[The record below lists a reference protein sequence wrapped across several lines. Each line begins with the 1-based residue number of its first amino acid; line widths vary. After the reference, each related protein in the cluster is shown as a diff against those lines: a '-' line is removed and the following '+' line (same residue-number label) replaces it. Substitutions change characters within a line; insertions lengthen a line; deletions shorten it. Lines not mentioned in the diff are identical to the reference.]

1 MRSLLLL
8 RFPFVLTAL
17 AVVAGL
23 CPQAKAAEHVTL
35 RNGSE
40 IDCLR
45 QEPAGDRVRL
55 YLIPSARADFSSQA
69 SPEEASYMEIPA
81 NSVLRVDIVPDS
93 PKPSSP
99 SLSSRS
105 ASPSL
110 SSRSAPLLSSRSAAE
125 GSASSSPTPFTPAV
139 MRQMLDRAGAIHNID
154 ADLLASIVHAESN
167 GNARA
172 VSHAGA
178 RGLMQLMPSTASI
191 LNVHN
196 SFAPEENISGG
207 TTYLD
212 QLLTRYHDDIQL
224 AVAAYNAGPAAVDR
238 YHGIPPYAETRA
250 YVARVVHEFNRRKQS
265 TFINHPAAS
274 ASMVAVN

>member
-1 MRSLLLL
+1 MRSLLFL
-8 RFPFVLTAL
+8 RFPLVLTSL
-17 AVVAGL
+17 SVILGS

-55 YLIPSARADFSSQA
+55 YLIPSTQA
-69 SPEEASYMEIPA
+69 SAQAAPEEASYIEISV
-81 NSVLRVDIVPDS
+81 NSVLRVDTFPD
-93 PKPSSP
+93 PPLPPSTLLP
-99 SLSSRS
+99 SRS
-105 ASPSL
+105 VAEASASTT
-110 SSRSAPLLSSRSAAE
+110 PLTSAA
-125 GSASSSPTPFTPAV
+125 
-139 MRQMLDRAGAIHNID
+139 MRQMLDRAGAVHNID

-172 VSHAGA
+172 VSRAGA
-178 RGLMQLMPSTASI
+178 RGLMQLMPSTASS

-196 SFAPEENISGG
+196 SFAPEENIAGG

-212 QLLTRYHDDIQL
+212 QLLTRYHDDIRL

-238 YHGIPPYAETRA
+238 YRGIPPYAETRA
-250 YVARVVHEFNRRKQS
+250 YVARVVREFNRRKQIEF
-265 TFINHPAAS
+265 TTHPASS
-274 ASMVAVN
+274 ASMVTAN

>member
-1 MRSLLLL
+1 
-8 RFPFVLTAL
+8 
-17 AVVAGL
+17 L
-23 CPQAKAAEHVTL
+23 CPQVKAAEHVTL

-45 QEPAGDRVRL
+45 QEPTGDRVRL
-55 YLIPSARADFSSQA
+55 YLIPSARADSSAQA

-93 PKPSSP
+93 PNPSSP

-105 ASPSL
+105 ASL
-110 SSRSAPLLSSRSAAE
+110 SSSRSAAE
-125 GSASSSPTPFTPAV
+125 GSASRNSTPFTPAV

-154 ADLLASIVHAESN
+154 ADLLASVVHAESN

-172 VSHAGA
+172 VSRAGA

-191 LNVHN
+191 LNVRN
-196 SFAPEENISGG
+196 SFAPEENIAGG

-212 QLLTRYHDDIQL
+212 QLLTRYHDNIQL

-238 YHGIPPYAETRA
+238 YRGIPPYAETRA
-250 YVARVVHEFNRRKQS
+250 YVARVVREFNRRKQS
-265 TFINHPAAS
+265 AFINHPAAS
-274 ASMVAVN
+274 ASMLAVN

>member
-1 MRSLLLL
+1 
-8 RFPFVLTAL
+8 
-17 AVVAGL
+17 
-23 CPQAKAAEHVTL
+23 
-35 RNGSE
+35 
-40 IDCLR
+40 
-45 QEPAGDRVRL
+45 
-55 YLIPSARADFSSQA
+55 
-69 SPEEASYMEIPA
+69 
-81 NSVLRVDIVPDS
+81 
-93 PKPSSP
+93 
-99 SLSSRS
+99 
-105 ASPSL
+105 
-110 SSRSAPLLSSRSAAE
+110 
-125 GSASSSPTPFTPAV
+125 

>member
-1 MRSLLLL
+1 MRSLLFL
-8 RFPFVLTAL
+8 RFLLVLISL
-17 AVVAGL
+17 SVIAGL

-55 YLIPSARADFSSQA
+55 YLIPSTQA
-69 SPEEASYMEIPA
+69 SANATPEEASYIEISV
-81 NSVLRVDIVPDS
+81 NSVLRVDTFPD
-93 PKPSSP
+93 PPLP
-99 SLSSRS
+99 
-105 ASPSL
+105 P
-110 SSRSAPLLSSRSAAE
+110 APLLSSRSVAE
-125 GSASSSPTPFTPAV
+125 GSASTTPLTSAAI
-139 MRQMLDRAGAIHNID
+139 RHMLDRAGAVHNID

-172 VSHAGA
+172 VSRAGA
-178 RGLMQLMPSTASI
+178 RGLMQLMPSTASS

-196 SFAPEENISGG
+196 SFAPEDNIAGG

-212 QLLTRYHDDIQL
+212 QLLTRYHDDIRL

-250 YVARVVHEFNRRKQS
+250 YVARIVREFNRRKQIAFA
-265 TFINHPAAS
+265 THPASS
-274 ASMVAVN
+274 ASMVTAN

>member
-1 MRSLLLL
+1 MRSLLFL
-8 RFPFVLTAL
+8 RFPLVLISL
-17 AVVAGL
+17 SVIAGL

-55 YLIPSARADFSSQA
+55 YLIPSTQA
-69 SPEEASYMEIPA
+69 SAKATPEEASYIEISV
-81 NSVLRVDIVPDS
+81 NSVLRVDTFPD
-93 PKPSSP
+93 PPLP
-99 SLSSRS
+99 
-105 ASPSL
+105 P
-110 SSRSAPLLSSRSAAE
+110 APLLSSRSVAE
-125 GSASSSPTPFTPAV
+125 RSASTTPLTSAAI
-139 MRQMLDRAGAIHNID
+139 RQMLDRAGAVHNID

-172 VSHAGA
+172 VSRAGA
-178 RGLMQLMPSTASI
+178 RGLMQLMPSTASS

-196 SFAPEENISGG
+196 SFAPEENIAGG

-212 QLLTRYHDDIQL
+212 QLLTRYHDDIRL

-250 YVARVVHEFNRRKQS
+250 YVARIVREFNRRKQIAFA
-265 TFINHPAAS
+265 THPASS
-274 ASMVAVN
+274 ASMVTAN